1 MREPVLVTGAAGFV
15 GSHLIDALRS
25 TGMRVCGV
33 YRPDTPPRDRASVGS
48 SIEWRAVDLLDR
60 EATAATVAELRPL
73 TIFHCAGAAH
83 VGMSFNRTTPT
94 FETNVLGTHHLLD
107 AVRRSN
113 LPARVLVP
121 GSGLVYRPSPK
132 PLAEDDSVQPASPYA
147 LSKLAQELL
156 GMHSFRDDG
165 IEVLLPRAFNHIG
178 PRQDP
183 SYSAS
188 GFARQIALIEA
199 GRSEPFLYVG
209 NLDNQRDLSDVRD
222 TVRAYL
228 LINKRGAPGRI
239 YNVCT
244 GRARAIGDILEG
256 LMARARVQVTVRTDP
271 ARLRPHDAAL
281 MIGDPSRI
289 ARELGWKPETLL
301 DRTLD
306 DLLAYW
312 RQAVLQD
319 HGGSGS
325 AA

>member
-15 GSHLIDALRS
+15 GSHLIDALHS
-25 TGMRVCGV
+25 SGTRVCGL
-33 YRPDTPPRDRASVGS
+33 YRPNTPPLDWASVGS
-48 SIEWRAVDLLDR
+48 SIDWLALDLLDR
-60 EATAATVAELRPL
+60 KATAAAVADLRPL

-132 PLAEDDSVQPASPYA
+132 PLAEHDSVRPASPYA

-156 GMHSFRDDG
+156 GMHFYRDDG

-199 GRSEPFLYVG
+199 GRTDPVLFVG
-209 NLDNQRDLSDVRD
+209 NLDSQRDLSDVRD

-228 LINKRGAPGRI
+228 LISERGEPGRI
-239 YNVCT
+239 YNVCA
-244 GRARAIGDILEG
+244 GRACAIGDILEG
-256 LMARARVQVTVRTDP
+256 LIARARVKVTIRTDP
-271 ARLRPHDAAL
+271 ARLRPHDASL
-281 MIGDPSRI
+281 LIGDAGRI
-289 ARELGWKPETLL
+289 ERELGWKPEMPLE
-301 DRTLD
+301 RTLD
-306 DLLAYW
+306 DLLDHW
-312 RQAVLQD
+312 RQAVHQS